1 MPTNKIVEVNTNGRL
16 QFYSLSDASRG
27 YNYFIM
33 DSDRKKIKF
42 FTHWL
47 NDPSHR
53 TADTIVYKPV
63 EESLPNEVSPFQ
75 GFTYKAI
82 TEPACPEGVSMFE
95 NLLRFVCGD
104 NEAAFI
110 YVRNT
115 FAHMIQRPFEKTSI
129 CTVFTSNKYDYAK
142 ETLIGWISHVLGN
155 HVGRYVDEIYFWRK
169 HDDRKEGAV
178 LMYIEEPECIASK
191 ERRDRF
197 REHIVCDDVIMNP
210 WKHASYTVNNIARY
224 FMIITKPRFL
234 DFKDDDNFF
243 VVRSSDRQVE
253 AGTDN
258 ETYWNNIRMHHC
270 GSRGSPGWLRAVG
283 EYLEGVDLTGWDYRA
298 IPDLHDE
305 VHALPANLAD
315 NITERRFL
323 EQWNGTGVP
332 VSQLY
337 EKYKEFCTRNNMRY
351 KPSIISFGR
360 AISKSDLIRKGR
372 DGRTKHV
379 IYTKVGDAAVENIIN
394 PI

>member
-1 MPTNKIVEVNTNGRL
+1 MRDAFEKTHFHYTPTNKIVEVKANGRL
-16 QFYSLSDASRG
+16 QFYSISDAGRG
-27 YNYFIM
+27 RDYFTI
-33 DSDRKKIKF
+33 DTKIKKMKF
-42 FTHWL
+42 LPRWL
-47 NDPSHR
+47 DDPSHR
-53 TADTIVYKPV
+53 SADTIIYKPLQ
-63 EESLPNEVSPFQ
+63 ECLSNEVSPFQ
-75 GFTYKAI
+75 GFTYKTI
-82 TEPACPEGVSMFE
+82 TEPACPEGLRMFE

-104 NEAAFI
+104 DEAAFI

-115 FAHMIQRPFEKTSI
+115 FAHMIQHPFEKTGI

-142 ETLIGWISHVLGN
+142 ETLISWISHVLGN
-155 HVGRYVDEIYFWRK
+155 HVGRYVDEIYFWK
-169 HDDRKEGAV
+169 KYDDCKEGAV

-197 REHIVCDDVIMNP
+197 RERIVCDDVIINP
-210 WKHASYTVNNIARY
+210 WKHAAYTVNNIARY

-258 ETYWNNIRMHHC
+258 EKFWNNIRMHHC
-270 GSRGSPGWLRAVG
+270 GSPDWLRAVG

-298 IPDLHDE
+298 IP
-305 VHALPANLAD
+305 ALRGEIHANLAD

-323 EQWNGTGVP
+323 ERWNGTGVP
-332 VSQLY
+332 ASQLY
-337 EKYKEFCTRNNMRY
+337 EKYKEFCIRYNMRY
-351 KPSIISFGR
+351 KPSVISFGR
-360 AISKSDLIRKGR
+360 AISKCDLIRKGR

-379 IYTKVGDAAVENIIN
+379 IYTKVGSAAV
-394 PI
+394 